1 MCDFGSAVV
10 SFSNVF
16 AVACGGER
24 TAEIDCNLPY
34 QKREMASKG
43 CGSIVTTAP
52 CYECC
57 LMTGASSELLLEQP
71 AAVGAKEHTGLV
83 GLVAVAGVLAVAA
96 AAMKMKHRNK
106 DRAAPS
112 EPATMI

>member
-43 CGSIVTTAP
+43 CGPRLGRSCVGS
-52 CYECC
+52 CSRW
-57 LMTGASSELLLEQP
+57 GSS
-71 AAVGAKEHTGLV
+71 ARCG
-83 GLVAVAGVLAVAA
+83 
-96 AAMKMKHRNK
+96 
-106 DRAAPS
+106 
-112 EPATMI
+112 